1 MTERHIHNIAL
12 VGFMGTG
19 KTSVGRALAT
29 MLRFDFWD
37 TDDLVERRAGKSI
50 SAIFA
55 DDGEPAFRKLECEVL
70 EAVGAMQRAVIATGG
85 GLITHSDNLARLKA
99 CALVACLWASP
110 DAIWNRVRQQS
121 HRPLLNTHDPVHRIR
136 ELLNQRQ
143 GFYRQADILI
153 NAEVRSIR
161 QVAQQIEHQF
171 RIMQGQQNSRE
182 GTDPKARRGP

>member
-55 DDGEPAFRKLECEVL
+55 DDGEPAFRKLEC
-70 EAVGAMQRAVIATGG
+70 
-85 GLITHSDNLARLKA
+85 
-99 CALVACLWASP
+99 
-110 DAIWNRVRQQS
+110 
-121 HRPLLNTHDPVHRIR
+121 
-136 ELLNQRQ
+136 
-143 GFYRQADILI
+143 
-153 NAEVRSIR
+153 
-161 QVAQQIEHQF
+161 
-171 RIMQGQQNSRE
+171 
-182 GTDPKARRGP
+182 